1 MSEYKVIFRADVD
14 TSTVTWEP
22 PCPLMFEAIQIARHT
37 RTAEAYLQGKVRNIG
52 DQEISAFQATIA
64 VCYEDGSEQEVEF
77 KPLDADIV
85 PGRAYQL
92 TPVPLDQ
99 GTAVRASG
107 RIESVKNEWGRTIWE
122 SSADLISP
130 PEPIHL
136 HLTTKAQD
144 ERSRLWAEA
153 FSNGSLRHDPQVAH
167 LARTH
172 DADDHDEWWV
182 CPCGQVN
189 VNLANCLSCGLSL
202 ASWSEVPTDN
212 ETLEKIADERI
223 KKEEEERAARKEKR
237 DQAVAKSKAV
247 ALKFLKIGVPIIVGI
262 VAVALALIFLII
274 PTVRYN
280 SANSLAEAAQTNEE
294 YQRAYDAFLDLGDQ
308 GDSPQ
313 RLIAVATAA
322 GDAAYNSEDYENAA
336 YWYDLSGD
344 DELSQK
350 AKMAY
355 VQEHQSADDKLTFAY
370 LKELVANEYE
380 GAGELYEQLF
390 GWTFE
395 FSVVSYKDYAA
406 AGNGWTQGRS
416 VLPKAAGYDS
426 PALLIMPKGGVSGSG
441 IKLDLAIE
449 EIDAKSQIGYT
460 GQWHK
465 SDTKTVSFLNRDGE
479 MYVDEKGGSS
489 YTKMEKP
496 FVFISLGSNMYDEAW
511 RVTVTDHETGV
522 VLFTGEIRTS

>member
-52 DQEISAFQATIA
+52 DQEISAFQATIT
-64 VCYEDGSEQEVEF
+64 VCYEDGSKQEVEF

-99 GTAVRASG
+99 GTAIRASG

-144 ERSRLWAEA
+144 ERSRLWAKA
-153 FSNGSLRHDPQVAH
+153 FSNGSLRHDPQIAH

-262 VAVALALIFLII
+262 VAVVLALIFLII

-280 SANSLAEAAQTNEE
+280 NASGLAEAAQTNEE

-322 GDAAYNSEDYENAA
+322 GGNAYDSGDYENAA

-395 FSVVSYKDYAA
+395 FSMVSYKDYVD
-406 AGNGWTQGRS
+406 GKREWTQSAS
-416 VLPKAAGYDS
+416 VPSGSSDGAY
-426 PALLIMPKGGVSGSG
+426 LLIRPTAGTGQEKV
-441 IKLDLAIE
+441 ILDVEASV
-449 EIDAKSQIGYT
+449 IDASTPST
-460 GQWHK
+460 GQWRQL
-465 SDTKTVSFLNRDGE
+465 SVRQVSFENRNGTIWVNPSNYTSFEKMSKAFVDIPLNGTSAATI
-479 MYVDEKGGSS
+479 V
-489 YTKMEKP
+489 
-496 FVFISLGSNMYDEAW
+496 AW
-511 RVTVTDHETGV
+511 HVTVTDHETGV
-522 VLFTGEIRTS
+522 VLFTGEIRKA

>member
-153 FSNGSLRHDPQVAH
+153 FSNGSLRHDPQIAH

-189 VNLANCLSCGLSL
+189 VNLANCLSCGLPL

-262 VAVALALIFLII
+262 VVVVLALTFLII

-280 SANSLAEAAQTNEE
+280 SANGLAEAAQTNEE

-336 YWYDLSGD
+336 YWYDLAGD
-344 DELSQK
+344 NELSQK
-350 AKMAY
+350 AKISY
-355 VQEHQSADDKLTFAY
+355 VQEHPSADDQLALAY
-370 LKELVANEYE
+370 FIDLATNKYE
-380 GAGELYEQLF
+380 RVEELYEQLF

-395 FSVVSYKDYAA
+395 FSMVSDKDYSA
-406 AGNGWTQGRS
+406 AGNGWTQS
-416 VLPKAAGYDS
+416 ATVLPKSAGNDF
-426 PALLIMPKGGVSGSG
+426 AGLLIMPKGGTSGNG
-441 IKLDLAIE
+441 VGLDIE
-449 EIDAKSQIGYT
+449 IENVQLGSTSTLSWSTKNTKS
-460 GQWHK
+460 
-465 SDTKTVSFLNRDGE
+465 VSFLNKNGE
-479 MYVDEKGGSS
+479 LLVDESGRSNYK
-489 YTKMEKP
+489 KMEKP
-496 FVFISLGSNMYDEAW
+496 FIYVSLGSNKHDMAW
-511 RVTVTDHETGV
+511 GVTVTDHETGV
-522 VLFTGEIRTS
+522 VLFTGEIRTA